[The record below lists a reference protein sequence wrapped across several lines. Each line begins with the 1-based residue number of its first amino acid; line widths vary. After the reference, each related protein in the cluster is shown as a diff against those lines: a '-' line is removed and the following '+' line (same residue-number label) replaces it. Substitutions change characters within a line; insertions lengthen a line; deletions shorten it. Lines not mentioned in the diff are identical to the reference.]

1 MREIKEIV
9 IHCAATK
16 LTQDIGAEDIK
27 KWHVSGNGWQDI
39 GYHYVIR
46 LDGSIEKGR
55 DIGIAGAHCRG
66 HNFKSVGICLVGGL
80 DENMNPCDNYT
91 NHQYKALR
99 QLLRF
104 LVITFPGSA
113 ILGHRDVSGVRKTCP
128 NFDVKGWY
136 YG

>member
-1 MREIKEIV
+1 MREIKEIIV
-9 IHCAATK
+9 HCAATK
-16 LTQDIGAEDIK
+16 LTQHIGAEDIK
-27 KWHVSGNGWQDI
+27 KWHINGNGWQDI
-39 GYHYVIR
+39 GYHYVIK
-46 LDGSIEKGR
+46 LDGAIEKGR

-66 HNFKSVGICLVGGL
+66 HNFKSIGVCLVGGL

-91 NHQYKALR
+91 NQQYKALR

-104 LVITFPGSA
+104 LMITFPNSA

-128 NFDVKGWY
+128 NFDIKAWY

>member
-1 MREIKEIV
+1 MREIKEIL

-16 LTQDIGAEDIK
+16 LTQNIGAEDIK
-27 KWHVSGNGWQDI
+27 KWHVNGNGWQDI
-39 GYHYVIR
+39 GYHYVIK
-46 LDGSIEKGR
+46 LDGAIEKGR
-55 DIGIAGAHCRG
+55 DIGVAGAHCRG
-66 HNFKSVGICLVGGL
+66 HNFKSIGVCLVGGL

-91 NHQYKALR
+91 NQQYKALR

-104 LVITFPGSA
+104 LIITFPGSA